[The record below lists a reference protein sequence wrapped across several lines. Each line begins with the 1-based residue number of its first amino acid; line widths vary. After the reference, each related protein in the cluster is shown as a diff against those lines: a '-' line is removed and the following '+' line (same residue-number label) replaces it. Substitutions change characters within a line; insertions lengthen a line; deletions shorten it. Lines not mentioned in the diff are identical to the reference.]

1 MTDTLD
7 PPADIGVVHTEVT
20 VSTADLRR
28 ALRSVVPH
36 AETGKDAL
44 PLLQR
49 VRVHIHRDNA
59 LVVATNRYTA
69 AVAVVSLWDN
79 AYEDDGVSLDLPP
92 DQVAEV
98 LAMFHSAGEK
108 DDDAGD
114 DNLRIRLTDR
124 YVTMT
129 DTAGLF
135 PGKEVT
141 WPRLATEDQYPDLPR
156 LIGGMLGKAGTALAS
171 ALHASGKLLA
181 LFKVASAVYD
191 APVVIETTK
200 AEGGALVL
208 SIGESFVGLL
218 MPIRADADDLA
229 QQATWRDAWH
239 RRLGTVD
246 IETGELGVDV

>member
-1 MTDTLD
+1 MTETLD
-7 PPADIGVVHTEVT
+7 PPVDLGVVRTEVT

-28 ALRSVVPH
+28 ALKSVAPH
-36 AETGKDAL
+36 AETGKDAT
-44 PLLQR
+44 PLLAR
-49 VRVHIHRDNA
+49 VRLHVMHDNA

-79 AYEDDGVSLDLPP
+79 TYLDDGVALDLPP

-98 LAMFHSAGEK
+98 LAMFRSAGEK

-141 WPRLATEDQYPDLPR
+141 WPRLATEEGFPNL
-156 LIGGMLGKAGTALAS
+156 LTAVGGMLAKAGTGRAS
-171 ALHASGKLLA
+171 ALHTSGKLLA
-181 LFKVASAVYD
+181 LFKAASDAYS
-191 APVVIETTK
+191 APVVIEPTK

-218 MPIRADADDLA
+218 MPIRADADELA
-229 QQATWRDAWH
+229 KQAAWRDAWH
-239 RRLGTVD
+239 RRLGAVD
-246 IETGELGVDV
+246 VGTGELGGDA